1 MARAGT
7 EAHRVGLYRIVLL
20 LGLCVSLAGVAS
32 VASTSP
38 AFGAATHYVV
48 GFNATT
54 AAAVGNAAQ
63 LGITTDMLYGGPPSP
78 RSKLARALT
87 QAHMSVIDGRI
98 STELYFW
105 ECHRTHTVA
114 PPPAGQR
121 NDYCS
126 RDSDSGDTTPVLL
139 AAVDSILRS
148 DEANSLTSGLWVLDD
163 WPSWDGG
170 SARVVLQ
177 QIHEEIDT
185 VTPRLP
191 AICGFGATIS
201 IPDTTEWDPSTA
213 QNYSNEGCDMVGFY
227 TYADPQ
233 RVPSNGANLDW
244 SMRSLLPAMESS
256 LAGLGWNS
264 VSTPLLG
271 IGQAW
276 SGRFAR
282 AYEPGLSSAQVL
294 SEASAFC
301 HAGATSVGWYGW
313 SDSGFRR
320 ATLTPTKSPAIAT
333 GIQEGI
339 AACRSDWSG

>member
-1 MARAGT
+1 MTQAATG
-7 EAHRVGLYRIVLL
+7 AHRVGRGRIVLL
-20 LGLCVSLAGVAS
+20 VALCMPLAGVAS
-32 VASTSP
+32 LAFTSP
-38 AFGAATHYVV
+38 AFGTATHYVV

-54 AAAVGNAAQ
+54 SAAVSNAAHI
-63 LGITTDMLYGGPPSP
+63 GITTDMLYGGPPSL
-78 RSKLARALT
+78 RSKLGRALT
-87 QAHMSVIDGRI
+87 QAHMSVIDGRV

-126 RDSDSGDTTPVLL
+126 RDSEPGDTTPVLL
-139 AAVDSILRS
+139 AAVDNILRS
-148 DEANSLTSGLWVLDD
+148 DGANPLTTGLWVLDD

-170 SARVVLQ
+170 SARTVLQ
-177 QIHEEIDT
+177 QIHEEINNL
-185 VTPRLP
+185 TPGFP
-191 AICGFGATIS
+191 AICGFGATITT
-201 IPDTTEWDPSTA
+201 PDTTGWDPSTA
-213 QNYSNEGCDMVGFY
+213 QNYSNEGCEIVGFY
-227 TYADPQ
+227 NYADTQ

-256 LAGLGWNS
+256 LAGLGWNI

-301 HAGATSVGWYGW
+301 NAGATSVGWYGW
-313 SDSGFRR
+313 SDRGFRR
-320 ATLTPTKSPAIAT
+320 ATLTPAKSPDIAT
-333 GIQEGI
+333 GIQDGI
-339 AACRSDWSG
+339 AACRGAWSG